1 MTGVNEGHRQRL
13 RNRMLKEGL
22 DNFQDHEILEFL
34 LFQYIPRKD
43 TNKIAH
49 NLLKKFGSLGNV
61 FNANPEQL
69 MMVDG
74 ISQVTACNIAI
85 IKEVWRRY
93 KRDESFKISL
103 SKLSSIIKYAQQLMD
118 ESGVE
123 RVVVVYVDGGT
134 NFLFKDEFSS
144 NNPQYVDVDIKEII
158 ATSARLKAAGI
169 VLFHCHPHGQC
180 APSQSDLAFTEKLYL
195 ALASIDN
202 VLLDH
207 IIFNS
212 RSQFYSFH
220 KERILEIIADKYKI
234 Q

>member
-1 MTGVNEGHRQRL
+1 
-13 RNRMLKEGL
+13 
-22 DNFQDHEILEFL
+22 
-34 LFQYIPRKD
+34 
-43 TNKIAH
+43 
-49 NLLKKFGSLGNV
+49 
-61 FNANPEQL
+61 

-118 ESGVE
+118 ESDVE

-158 ATSARLKAAGI
+158 ATSVRLKAA
-169 VLFHCHPHGQC
+169 
-180 APSQSDLAFTEKLYL
+180 E
-195 ALASIDN
+195 
-202 VLLDH
+202 
-207 IIFNS
+207 
-212 RSQFYSFH
+212 
-220 KERILEIIADKYKI
+220 
-234 Q
+234 